1 MEIRIKNSIWLLC
14 CSYNPNKLQVA
25 SHIQEISNGIDAYFN
40 KYENILIMGHF
51 NVDVKEVNLRLF
63 CNQYKLKSLNKDP
76 TCYKNIDNSSCI
88 DLLLTNSAKS
98 FESTCT
104 IETGLSDF
112 HKLVTVFNEKHKLVP
127 PKVIQYRDYKRFSYA
142 IFNNNLR
149 KQTKFKFQRIRFS
162 DIKKNIEILDKFA
175 TLKKNYTRVNH
186 SKFVAKDHVE
196 IKIKK
201 TVLKNQ
207 ISRV

>member
-25 SHIQEISNGIDAYFN
+25 SHIQEISNGIDAYFS

-76 TCYKNIDNSSCI
+76 TWYKNIDNSSCI

-127 PKVIQYRDYKRFSYA
+127 PKVIQYRDYKRFSYT

-149 KQTKFKFQRIRFS
+149 KQTQNLNFR
-162 DIKKNIEILDKFA
+162 EIDFP
-175 TLKKNYTRVNH
+175 TLR
-186 SKFVAKDHVE
+186 
-196 IKIKK
+196 KI
-201 TVLKNQ
+201 
-207 ISRV
+207 